1 MLAKLLSAPKV
12 VGVKQTRKAV
22 REGRAALVFL
32 AKDAD
37 PALTAPLAE
46 ACAVNGI
53 ALDGSA
59 TMAQLGEACGISVG
73 ASVAA
78 VLASD

>member
-46 ACAVNGI
+46 ACA
-53 ALDGSA
+53 A
-59 TMAQLGEACGISVG
+59 TMAQLGKACGISVG

>member
-46 ACAVNGI
+46 ACAVNG
-53 ALDGSA
+53 SA
-59 TMAQLGEACGISVG
+59 TMAQLGKACGISVG